1 MGEIIVRVI
10 DMPEA
15 VGAVTVV
22 DENGDYNIYLNARR
36 GDLVREYMHELK
48 HIQNNDFYN
57 DVPICT
63 AEMGAR

>member
-22 DENGDYNIYLNARR
+22 DENGDYNIYLNGRR

-57 DVPICT
+57 DMPIC
-63 AEMGAR
+63 AVEMGK